1 MLLNEAEMK
10 RVESNI
16 AAIEQR
22 SAAEIVVC
30 IVPRAD
36 DYSRARAF
44 FALAVTLFVAWVA
57 VVELPLVPL
66 HWIFLGQA
74 VVWLLLYALA
84 GWGPLLRVLVTAG
97 ARNAAVQARANQLF
111 IERGL
116 TETRDRTGV
125 LIVIAEA
132 EHLVRVLGDRGIHE
146 RLGDEGWREQLAP
159 LLLAIAQGRAGD
171 GLVQLLDALGQHLV
185 EHFPV
190 RPGDVNELPDAVQR
204 G

>member
-1 MLLNEAEMK
+1 MLLTADEMK

-22 SAAEIVVC
+22 SSAEIVVC

-36 DYSRARAF
+36 DYGRARAF
-44 FALAVTLFVAWVA
+44 FALGITLLVAWAV

-74 VVWLLLYALA
+74 ALWLLLYALA
-84 GWGPLLRVLVTAG
+84 GWGPLLRALVTAG
-97 ARNAAVQARANQLF
+97 ARNAAVHARANQLF

-159 LLLAIAQGRAGD
+159 LLLAIGQGRAGD